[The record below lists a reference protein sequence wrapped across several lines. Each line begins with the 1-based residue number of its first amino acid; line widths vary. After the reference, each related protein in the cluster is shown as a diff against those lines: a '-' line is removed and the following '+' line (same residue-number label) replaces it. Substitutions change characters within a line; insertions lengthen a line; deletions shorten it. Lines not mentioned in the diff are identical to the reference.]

1 MNRLIPPSAVLLL
14 AAVAALAAGCRL
26 VGSGTLDYVPAAERP
41 SPFIYQC
48 PEPGAWYCYPAA
60 TNGSPVE
67 MKVFR
72 AEPGD
77 AWPPPGMLGISL
89 RAQQIPFLAPAMNVT
104 DRDPLA
110 ALVLVRLPEVP
121 REGWPTVQ
129 SCAELDSTEGVVR
142 VWDDNRIG
150 AVTVNPDRT
159 LTAFLAVPDT
169 PENWQASWVLATD
182 ALNPFARG
190 MAAPGY
196 AIRCGAVSVP
206 PP

>member
-1 MNRLIPPSAVLLL
+1 MNRLIPPSVVLLL
-14 AAVAALAAGCRL
+14 AAVAVLAAGCRL

-72 AEPGD
+72 AEPGA

-89 RAQQIPFLAPAMNVT
+89 LADRIPFI
-104 DRDPLA
+104 DPVAVVPEGLST
-110 ALVLVRLPEVP
+110 LVLVRLPEVP
-121 REGWPTVQ
+121 REGSPTVRT
-129 SCAELDSTEGVVR
+129 CAELVSTDGIVR
-142 VWDDNRIG
+142 VWETNRVG
-150 AVTVNPDRT
+150 AVRVNDDRT
-159 LTAFLAVPDT
+159 LTAFLTVPDT
-169 PENWQASWVLATD
+169 GENWQASWVLVTEA
-182 ALNPFARG
+182 NPMVG
-190 MAAPGY
+190 HGY
-196 AIRCGAVSVP
+196 VIRCGSVSVP